1 MHSISN
7 WTIFN
12 IGMAIMR
19 FSEGG
24 GSPATPTQ
32 APCAYNPEPLWG
44 HERVRGKGDGCVDEV
59 GGGGGSL
66 CPA

>member
-1 MHSISN
+1 
-7 WTIFN
+7 
-12 IGMAIMR
+12 MAIMR

-59 GGGGGSL
+59 GGGAACVQPELLSQ
-66 CPA
+66 PSTAIV

>member
-1 MHSISN
+1 
-7 WTIFN
+7 
-12 IGMAIMR
+12 MR
-19 FSEGG
+19 LSEGG

-59 GGGGGSL
+59 GGGGAACVQPELLSQ
-66 CPA
+66 PSTAIV